1 MSLALIFIMRFY
13 IILGIRG
20 DMYLIQINKAII
32 INSRTVRAIEPKTI
46 VGTKLSKSIPR
57 LSATSSLELFE
68 SESSYV

>member
-1 MSLALIFIMRFY
+1 
-13 IILGIRG
+13 
-20 DMYLIQINKAII
+20 MYLIQINKAKI